1 MYVFISVVYTKHRIP
16 WSYMISSYL
25 TFLKP
30 STPDVP
36 APLNG
41 PLAMHNGSAFPTPLS
56 DTCYYASF
64 VVFPITTIL
73 VSMEWNP
80 LVILTYVSPVT
91 KDI

>member
-1 MYVFISVVYTKHRIP
+1 
-16 WSYMISSYL
+16 MINSYL
-25 TFLKP
+25 TFLKS

-36 APLNG
+36 APLHG

-56 DTCYYASF
+56 NTHHYASF

-80 LVILTYVSPVT
+80 LVTLTYVSPVT
-91 KDI
+91 KDV